1 MHLCP
6 ALVSAVTWEDH
17 MRGESGQPWMRTHV
31 RPLGER
37 DVGSVTT
44 AGSTRGG
51 DRSFIV
57 FSGAALLT
65 TRKKTSRHGC
75 HAPRP
80 GYASPRGRV
89 EYGRV
94 EYGRVEYGRAADTSR
109 HPSPTGS
116 ARTVDPRPR
125 CDGAQVRS
133 LGFVCLTVLSQS
145 RDFLAAV
152 E

>member
-51 DRSFIV
+51 DSSFI
-57 FSGAALLT
+57 FSAGTPLLT
-65 TRKKTSRHGC
+65 TRKRT
-75 HAPRP
+75 
-80 GYASPRGRV
+80 RGRV
-89 EYGRV
+89 DTDAARCAQGMRRADDWNTGAPRTPAGIQVPPVRPGRSTHALV
-94 EYGRVEYGRAADTSR
+94 V
-109 HPSPTGS
+109 TG
-116 ARTVDPRPR
+116 PR
-125 CDGAQVRS
+125 
-133 LGFVCLTVLSQS
+133 
-145 RDFLAAV
+145 
-152 E
+152 

>member
-57 FSGAALLT
+57 FWGAALLT
-65 TRKKTSRHGC
+65 TRKKRVDTDATRRAQGMRRR
-75 HAPRP
+75 AGDWNTGAWNTGAQRTPAGIQVPPVRP
-80 GYASPRGRV
+80 GRSTHALVVTGPR
-89 EYGRV
+89 
-94 EYGRVEYGRAADTSR
+94 
-109 HPSPTGS
+109 
-116 ARTVDPRPR
+116 
-125 CDGAQVRS
+125 
-133 LGFVCLTVLSQS
+133 
-145 RDFLAAV
+145 
-152 E
+152 

>member
-65 TRKKTSRHGC
+65 TRKKRVDTDATRRAQGMRRRAGDWNTGASNTG
-75 HAPRP
+75 APRTPAGIQVPPVRP
-80 GYASPRGRV
+80 GRSTHALVVTGPR
-89 EYGRV
+89 
-94 EYGRVEYGRAADTSR
+94 
-109 HPSPTGS
+109 
-116 ARTVDPRPR
+116 
-125 CDGAQVRS
+125 
-133 LGFVCLTVLSQS
+133 
-145 RDFLAAV
+145 
-152 E
+152 